1 MKFKPII
8 ILFFLLCL
16 PIQLLAQKND
26 TAATIEQLEKE
37 MYRLYPTRNVDE
49 FIDVTDRL
57 KEASL
62 KAGNEGLFYRAWARI
77 RQRASSLHLFRWT

>member
-26 TAATIEQLEKE
+26 TAAYIGAAKIYYNRRDKEKVLEMTRKALAE
-37 MYRLYPTRNVDE
+37 PNLIGANIVDAWSYRCKSAMMPVM
-49 FIDVTDRL
+49 
-57 KEASL
+57 
-62 KAGNEGLFYRAWARI
+62 W
-77 RQRASSLHLFRWT
+77 